1 MSDAPRFDE
10 IVHAP
15 NRLQICAI
23 LSAVDSADFAAVR
36 EGLGVADSVLSK
48 HIRVLHEAGYI
59 EVRKATCASRVR
71 TSLALTEAGRAAS
84 TGTSPPCSQ
93 SSATAA
99 SAAARAAGAS
109 PRSRSSHAAVAFWRA
124 MTSPASGRTRRWGS
138 SDCDGPR
145 LRTLTKNKR

>member
-23 LSAVDSADFAAVR
+23 LSAVDSADFATVR

-59 EVRKATCASRVR
+59 EVHKATCASRVR
-71 TSLALTEAGRAAS
+71 TSLSLTEAGRAAYDGHVAALRS
-84 TGTSPPCSQ
+84 IVGNGGFRG
-93 SSATAA
+93 SS
-99 SAAARAAGAS
+99 RAGAS
-109 PRSRSSHAAVAFWRA
+109 TRSKSAGKQGAEI
-124 MTSPASGRTRRWGS
+124 RRE
-138 SDCDGPR
+138 
-145 LRTLTKNKR
+145 